1 MPGAGKIF
9 GAKPAP
15 SGIVGLSGQEWHFNV
30 ITQRWC
36 LRMARFNRWQNH
48 LLLDC
53 LEALPAA
60 RLRALLLAREGA
72 FGDLLS
78 RALVSDLSW
87 MRRLEQVPE
96 VLHPAIA
103 EGLALADFSAWR
115 RERLNVDA
123 LLVAWAARQ
132 GAEGTSGQLY
142 WFAPESGRVVSQP
155 LGLCLTQVFWSQSEA
170 RGRMAEH
177 LSLAGIA
184 LRLPELL
191 SQPEDADW
199 MA

>member
-1 MPGAGKIF
+1 
-9 GAKPAP
+9 
-15 SGIVGLSGQEWHFNV
+15 VSGQEWHRNV

-78 RALVSDLSW
+78 RALVQDLIW
-87 MRRLEQVPE
+87 MRRLEQVPG

-103 EGLALADFSAWR
+103 EGLALVDFSAWR
-115 RERLNVDA
+115 RERFSVDA
-123 LLVAWAARQ
+123 LLVGWAARQ
-132 GAEGTSGQLY
+132 GAAGTEGQLY
-142 WFAPESGRVVSQP
+142 WFAAEYGRVVSQP
-155 LGLCLTQVFWSQSEA
+155 LSLCLTQLFWAQSIS
-170 RGRMAEH
+170 RGRISEH
-177 LSLAGIA
+177 LALGGVELSL
-184 LRLPELL
+184 PDLL
-191 SQPEDADW
+191 LLPEDADW